1 MHVII
6 LRGCSGTGKSTWTRN
21 EAQSYGR
28 VQVFSADHFFE
39 DSEGNYNFDP
49 SKLGDAHG
57 LCLRTFATQ
66 LMLEDVLE
74 DNSKTTMVID
84 NTNTTAVEVAP
95 YAQLALAYKRPLKIV
110 TLLCDPEIA
119 HARNAHEVP
128 FKTVKAQHDRLTR
141 SIGKMPKW
149 WNEMVVNVPTE

>member
-28 VQVFSADHFFE
+28 VQVYSADHFFE
-39 DSEGNYNFDP
+39 DGKGNYNFDA
-49 SKLGDAHG
+49 SKLGLAHG
-57 LCLRTFATQ
+57 LCLKNFANT
-66 LMLEDVLE
+66 LMLEDILE
-74 DNSKTTMVID
+74 DDSKTTMVID

-119 HARNAHEVP
+119 HARNTHGVP
-128 FKTVKAQHDRLTR
+128 LKTVQDQYRRLKQ
-141 SIGKMPKW
+141 SAGKMPKW
-149 WNEMVVNVPTE
+149 WNEMVVNVPSN